1 MSRGVASLR
10 AAARLLL
17 AQVSVSDLQKAQ
29 ARSFGHAKRR
39 ARIAAAAEENKLPPA
54 AKRSLGLNSRMKPA
68 TGKPAS
74 GGGDTGSGGGNNSSG
89 GSGGSAS
96 GSGNGSGSG
105 SSGGLRDD
113 GVSDA
118 TADVLSVAREAAA
131 GQPEGAEDAERGSST
146 KRLLLPKGDTE
157 KKQPGTDQTMPPPP
171 SPSSSCCPDLC
182 PANACPACRRVVIG
196 HPLDVIRYR
205 CGGRGGAGGG
215 GCAAT
220 GRNRKG
226 GEQQH
231 LAAGEADAAAARA
244 AGTGAVF
251 QVAPAAGADE
261 RFLVKQGGFGD
272 HLNSA
277 GGNGAGSSG
286 TRRGK
291 RSGGV
296 GAAAVSEVS
305 CRR

>member
-68 TGKPAS
+68 AGKPAS
-74 GGGDTGSGGGNNSSG
+74 GGGDTGSGGGNN
-89 GSGGSAS
+89 
-96 GSGNGSGSG
+96 

-171 SPSSSCCPDLC
+171 SPSSSCRPDLR
-182 PANACPACRRVVIG
+182 PPNACPACRRVVIG
-196 HPLDVIRYR
+196 HPLDVISYR

-244 AGTGAVF
+244 AGMGAVF

-261 RFLVKQGGFGD
+261 RFLVRQGGFGD